1 MNRIPKYTAGMF
13 KKKMSRFGASSIRM
27 PRMPKPRVK
36 KFAEGGAT
44 GYEEAPPEFEKPK
57 KRTFKEAFR
66 VAKNAGRETF
76 EWQGETYHTW
86 TADEDKKFLD
96 EAGWDIMKNP
106 PYKKMVRKLSNY
118 DIPESPTKKYVRGG
132 GVEIRGKTRGKF
144 V

>member
-13 KKKMSRFGASSIRM
+13 KKKMPRFGASSIRM
-27 PRMPKPRVK
+27 PRIPKPRIK

-66 VAKNAGRETF
+66 AAKNAGRETF
-76 EWQGETYHTW
+76 EWRGETYLTHT
-86 TADEDKKFLD
+86 EEENKKWLD
-96 EAGWDIMKNP
+96 EQGWDIMKNP
-106 PYKKMVRKLSNY
+106 PYKKMVRKLDNY
-118 DIPESPTKKYVRGG
+118 VIQGKASGGRIRGKG
-132 GVEIRGKTRGKF
+132 AEIRGKTRGRF

>member
-1 MNRIPKYTAGMF
+1 MPRIPKYTAGMF
-13 KKKMSRFGASSIRM
+13 KKKMPRFGASSIRM
-27 PRMPKPRVK
+27 PRIPKPRIK
-36 KFAEGGAT
+36 KFAGGGAT

-66 VAKNAGRETF
+66 AAKNAGRETF
-76 EWQGETYHTW
+76 EWQGDTYLTQTEEENKKW
-86 TADEDKKFLD
+86 IDEQ
-96 EAGWDIMKNP
+96 GWDIMKNP